1 MLLLCAI
8 VGGVSSAWAE
18 DYSTTYTSNCTLSAG
33 TNGSACKVKI
43 GSSETEY
50 DGIKVGTSSKGG
62 TMTVTVPAGAKYLHV
77 HVAAWNGV
85 TGLSLNITPNTNITP
100 TSISLTADDGISNSS
115 PFTFRGTASSENFY
129 KTITFT
135 NALTVATT
143 FTFTSTTKRFVIWGV
158 NYESAATDPTI
169 TFSNGSVRVGH
180 ALDLSTLWS
189 SNSNGAVTYSI
200 TSGDSYATLSGS
212 TLTGTA
218 EGSVTVQGS
227 QAAADSYNA
236 GTATATITVN
246 AALTLSSIAVTTPP
260 TKTTYLEGETFDAT
274 GMVVTA
280 TYSDASTDDV
290 TDRCTFSP
298 STSKELT
305 SSNTAIAISYTE
317 NAVEKTTSQAITVKA
332 LQSIALSGTYT
343 TTFTQNGTFNHDGV
357 VVTANYDGGDTK
369 DVTSEAS
376 FTTPEMSTPGTKTVT
391 VTYREQTTTYDIT
404 VNEYVQPTEVTV
416 IFNDNTFGTN
426 YSGSA
431 SGITDES
438 PATANVNNVSVVYA
452 GSGNHYISSN
462 QIRFYP
468 NNKLTFTAPDG
479 YNITG
484 IVFTPVSSAT
494 WAATISANNDTYT
507 SITKT
512 WSGNA
517 HSVVFTGSGSSRCDM
532 ASATI
537 TLAPLTPTISVSE
550 SPTDFTYVEGSG
562 PSEAQ
567 TISVSGANLTEN
579 ISLALDD
586 NSKFE
591 MSTTEGSGYTSSLT
605 LTPTTGTVSAT
616 TIYVRMKADQA
627 KGNYTGTITMT
638 STGATSKTVDLTGS
652 VTGQIYVIT
661 VDNGVTGG
669 TISADKASAGEGAT
683 VTLTATPDAAYTFGS
698 WSVYKTSD
706 QATTVTVTNN
716 QFDMPDYAVTV
727 TATFNAKP
735 TYAITCNYDDSEG
748 LLEATPT
755 SAYEGQTVT
764 LSYVA
769 ETGYNLSAI
778 VLTKTSDG
786 SATDIE
792 LTASGDDYTFTMPAY
807 AVTATATFEAIPT
820 YTLASSIV
828 PGKHYIIASGTS
840 GKIKA
845 MGSQNSNYR
854 NVVEVTVSNNVIS
867 IEAGVCEFVIYG
879 PDASNRYTIF
889 DANYNETGGYLCATS
904 SSSNY
909 MGTQTTN
916 NDNGKWTIAI
926 ENTGAASV
934 TAQGTNTR
942 KLMRF
947 NSDRFSCYAENTSVN
962 NLPYFYERVGEAT
975 PTAEVTIGASG
986 YASYCSA
993 NALDF
998 TSSDVK
1004 AYKAKVNNG
1013 NVLLTEVGKTPA
1025 EMGMVLY
1032 CETPGT
1038 YYVPTTSEP
1047 NTVSENEMVGV
1058 LERTQ
1063 VSWNPSDG
1071 VYNYILQQG
1080 QFYKATE
1087 SGGYLKANRAYLSTD
1102 FDVSAGNNS
1111 SSRMAIVFNDE
1122 TTGIKSMDN
1131 GQWTIDNAVYDLQG
1145 RRVET
1150 PRKGSLYIVN
1160 GKKVVF

>member
-1 MLLLCAI
+1 M
-8 VGGVSSAWAE
+8 
-18 DYSTTYTSNCTLSAG
+18 
-33 TNGSACKVKI
+33 
-43 GSSETEY
+43 
-50 DGIKVGTSSKGG
+50 
-62 TMTVTVPAGAKYLHV
+62 
-77 HVAAWNGV
+77 
-85 TGLSLNITPNTNITP
+85 
-100 TSISLTADDGISNSS
+100 
-115 PFTFRGTASSENFY
+115 
-129 KTITFT
+129 
-135 NALTVATT
+135 
-143 FTFTSTTKRFVIWGV
+143 
-158 NYESAATDPTI
+158 
-169 TFSNGSVRVGH
+169 RVGQT
-180 ALDLSTLWS
+180 LDLSTLWS
-189 SNSNGAVTYSI
+189 SNSTGAVTYSI

-290 TDRCTFSP
+290 TASCTFSP
-298 STSKELT
+298 TASTELT

-343 TTFTQNGTFNHDGV
+343 TTFDQNGTFNHAGV

-376 FTTPEMSTPGTKTVT
+376 FTTPDMSTPGMKTVT
-391 VTYREQTTTYDIT
+391 VTYRGQTTTYDIT
-404 VNEYVQPTEVTV
+404 VNAYVQPTEVTV
-416 IFNDNTFGTN
+416 SMN
-426 YSGSA
+426 YDWLGSSSGSNLN
-431 SGITDES
+431 SNQLPVVKNEDNIKITITDGTS
-438 PATANVNNVSVVYA
+438 TRPRGDADYIRVYT
-452 GSGNHYISSN
+452 GSTIK
-462 QIRFYP
+462 FE
-468 NNKLTFTAPDG
+468 APSG
-479 YNITG
+479 FAITE
-484 IVFTPVSSAT
+484 IVFTTGGTNTWNAPSVSSGT
-494 WAATISANNDTYT
+494 LS
-507 SITKT
+507 SKT
-512 WSGNA
+512 W
-517 HSVVFTGSGSSRCDM
+517 TGSATEVTFTLSGTCFI
-532 ASATI
+532 ASAAI

-550 SPTDFTYVEGSG
+550 SLTDFTYVEGNG
-562 PSEAQ
+562 PSAAQ
-567 TISVSGANLTEN
+567 TISVSGANLTDD
-579 ISLALDD
+579 ISLALDA

-616 TIYVRMKADQA
+616 TIYVRMKSGVA
-627 KGNYTGTITMT
+627 KGNDYTGTITLT
-638 STGATSKTVDLTGS
+638 STGATTKTVDLTGS
-652 VTGQIYVIT
+652 VTGQIYEIT
-661 VDNGVTGG
+661 VDDDITGG

-683 VTLTATPDAAYTFGS
+683 VTLTATPDAAYTFGA
-698 WSVYKTSD
+698 WTVYKTGD
-706 QATTVTVTNN
+706 QTTTVTVTDN
-716 QFDMPDYAVTV
+716 QFTMPDYAVTV
-727 TATFNAKP
+727 SATFNAKP
-735 TYAITCNYDDSEG
+735 TYAITCVASPVAG
-748 LLEATPT
+748 GTISASPT

-764 LSYVA
+764 LTYDA
-769 ETGYNLSAI
+769 ETGYRFSSI
-778 VLTKTSDG
+778 VITKTSDG
-786 SATDIE
+786 SAYDIK

-807 AVTATATFEAIPT
+807 AVTATATFETIPT

-840 GKIKA
+840 GSVKA
-845 MGSQNSNYR
+845 MGTQNSNNR
-854 NVVEVTVSNNVIS
+854 AAVDVTVSENTIQLVD
-867 IEAGVCEFVIYG
+867 GVSEFVIYG
-879 PDASNRYTIF
+879 PDAKGYSIY
-889 DANYNETGGYLCATS
+889 DANYSTTGGYLYAA
-904 SSSNY
+904 SSNSNY
-909 MGTQTTN
+909 LKTQAN
-916 NDNGKWTIAI
+916 NDDNGKWSISI
-926 ENTGAASV
+926 DNESKAATV
-934 TAQGTNTR
+934 VANGTNSN
-942 KLMRF
+942 KYMRF
-947 NSDRFSCYAENTSVN
+947 NSTLFSCYASNSSVKA
-962 NLPYFYERVGEAT
+962 LVYFYEKDGEAT
-975 PTAEVTIGASG
+975 PTAEVTIGESG

-998 TSSDVK
+998 TSSEVK

-1047 NTVSENEMVGV
+1047 NTVSENQMVGV

-1063 VSWNPSDG
+1063 VFWNPSDG

-1087 SGGYLKANRAYLSTD
+1087 SGGYLKANRAYLSTSY
-1102 FDVSAGNNS
+1102 DVSAGSNP

-1122 TTGIKSMDN
+1122 TTGIKSMNN
-1131 GQWTIDNAVYDLQG
+1131 GQWTIYNAVYDLQG

>member
-1 MLLLCAI
+1 MSL
-8 VGGVSSAWAE
+8 
-18 DYSTTYTSNCTLSAG
+18 STTGGTSASTA
-33 TNGSACKVKI
+33 KVKL
-43 GSSETEY
+43 SSSGTEY
-50 DGIKVGTSSKGG
+50 DALKAGSSKTAGAVKIRVPSG
-62 TMTVTVPAGAKYLHV
+62 TKHLHLHVAGWTGESVTVSV
-77 HVAAWNGV
+77 
-85 TGLSLNITPNTNITP
+85 TPNTNITT
-100 TSISLTADDGISNSS
+100 TSLSLTADAGISGSGTT
-115 PFTFRGTASSENFY
+115 FTLYTPEKAPTDYY

-135 NALTVATT
+135 NALTENTD
-143 FTFTSTTKRFVIWGV
+143 FTFTASSGKRFVIWGV
-158 NYESAATDPTI
+158 NSEAAATDPNI

-227 QAAADSYNA
+227 QAAAGNYNA
-236 GTATATITVN
+236 KTATATITVN
-246 AALTLSSIAVTTPP
+246 AALALSSIAVTTPP

-290 TDRCTFSP
+290 TARCTFSP
-298 STSKELT
+298 STSTELT

-343 TTFTQNGTFNHDGV
+343 TTFTQNGTFNHAGV

-376 FTTPEMSTPGTKTVT
+376 FTTPDMSTPGTKTVT
-391 VTYREQTTTYDIT
+391 VTYRGQTTTYDIT

-416 IFNDNTFGTN
+416 SMN
-426 YSGSA
+426 YDWLGSSSGSNLN
-431 SGITDES
+431 SNQLPVVKNEDNIKITITDGTS
-438 PATANVNNVSVVYA
+438 TRPRGDADYIRVYT
-452 GSGNHYISSN
+452 GSTIK
-462 QIRFYP
+462 FE
-468 NNKLTFTAPDG
+468 APSG
-479 YNITG
+479 FAITK
-484 IVFTPVSSAT
+484 IVFTTGGTNTWNAPSVSSGT
-494 WAATISANNDTYT
+494 LS
-507 SITKT
+507 SKT
-512 WSGNA
+512 W
-517 HSVVFTGSGSSRCDM
+517 TGSATEVTFTLSGTCFI
-532 ASATI
+532 ASAAI

-550 SPTDFTYVEGSG
+550 SLTDFTYVEGNG
-562 PSEAQ
+562 PSAAQ
-567 TISVSGANLTEN
+567 TISVSGANLTDD
-579 ISLALDD
+579 ISLALDA

-591 MSTTEGSGYTSSLT
+591 MSTTEGSGYTNSLT
-605 LTPTTGTVSAT
+605 LTPTTGTVSAIA
-616 TIYVRMKADQA
+616 IYVRMKADQA
-627 KGNYTGTITMT
+627 KGNYTGTITLT
-638 STGATSKTVDLTGS
+638 STGATTKTVDLTGS
-652 VTGQIYVIT
+652 VTGQIYEIT
-661 VDNGVTGG
+661 VDYDITGG
-669 TISADKASAGEGAT
+669 TIIADKASAGEGAT
-683 VTLTATPDAAYTFGS
+683 VTLTATPDAAYTFGA
-698 WSVYKTSD
+698 WTVYKTGD
-706 QATTVTVTNN
+706 QTTTVTVTDN
-716 QFDMPDYAVTV
+716 QFTMPDYAVTV

-786 SATDIE
+786 SAIDIE

-840 GKIKA
+840 GSIEA
-845 MGSQNSNYR
+845 MGYDKGNNR
-854 NVVEVTVSNNVIS
+854 DAVDVTVSENTIQLA
-867 IEAGVCEFVIYG
+867 EGVHEFVIYG
-879 PDASNRYTIF
+879 TDKEGRYTIY
-889 DANYNETGGYLCATS
+889 DETSPGYLYTDGGNSNNYLKTYSSLNNFTGHERWTISIDNNNKASVVANVTGRNTMKYNS
-904 SSSNY
+904 SS
-909 MGTQTTN
+909 
-916 NDNGKWTIAI
+916 A
-926 ENTGAASV
+926 
-934 TAQGTNTR
+934 
-942 KLMRF
+942 L
-947 NSDRFSCYAENTSVN
+947 FSCYASGQNDIY
-962 NLPYFYERVGEAT
+962 LYEKVGEAT

-1080 QFYKATE
+1080 QFNKATE

-1102 FDVSAGNNS
+1102 FNVSAGNNPQA
-1111 SSRMAIVFNDE
+1111 RMAIVFNDE
-1122 TTGIKSMDN
+1122 TTGISTMQNAESLMDN
-1131 GQWTIDNAVYDLQG
+1131 VVYDLQG